1 MRSRR
6 TCRCSKGYGARSQGR
21 GLALAAG
28 LLLSGLGASRAAA
41 DVEGVNAEQFYEI
54 VYTTSD
60 TSTQT
65 VANAKIVDVV
75 RIGSVEFLVI
85 EPGGVSG
92 VSRGYLSLPHV
103 RAILPGRKFQQRDE

>member
-1 MRSRR
+1 V
-6 TCRCSKGYGARSQGR
+6 
-21 GLALAAG
+21 AAN
-28 LLLSGLGASRAAA
+28 
-41 DVEGVNAEQFYEI
+41 VEGVDSEQFYQI
-54 VYTTSD
+54 TFAASD

-65 VANAKIVDVV
+65 VANAKVVDVL

-85 EPGGVSG
+85 EPGGVTG